1 MPEGGTLP
9 FFFGPGSYSMA
20 RQYRRRVMRKR
31 KAVRRK
37 LGRGRG
43 RVVKRSLNA
52 NKQDRAVVIE
62 TQELTA
68 TPEGG
73 NWVGHQLGQYNRA
86 LAVSKNFRYYRCK
99 KVELEFIPYANM
111 FPGGTAF
118 PELYYQVD
126 RVQGVTNPGASN
138 PVPTKNMMLARG
150 CMPQK
155 WTGVIKKSY
164 VPSVCRLEN
173 LYQNVEPDNYVS
185 SIVGVTTT
193 PVKYKWY
200 ATQAQPFVAPPG
212 AAASPVA
219 AAYAPQV
226 LRYFGAAY
234 YIDQP
239 LAPPSAALG
248 TIKMRVHW
256 EFKEP
261 MWLSDTQAPA
271 PIDTLPLSS
280 GIHQV

>member
-1 MPEGGTLP
+1 
-9 FFFGPGSYSMA
+9 MA
-20 RQYRRRVMRKR
+20 LLRRRGARKGGLRKR
-31 KAVRRK
+31 RGLRKRGLRRRI
-37 LGRGRG
+37 GG
-43 RVVKRSLNA
+43 KRMLNA

-62 TQELTA
+62 AQELAA

-86 LAVSKNFRYYRCK
+86 LAVAQNFRYYRCK

-118 PELYYQVD
+118 PELYFQVD
-126 RVQGVTNPGASN
+126 RVQGATNPGAGN
-138 PVPTKNMMLARG
+138 PLPTKNMMLARG

-173 LYQNVEPDNYVS
+173 LYQNVLGSDVQ
-185 SIVGVTTT
+185 SIVAVTTT

-200 ATQAQPFVAPPG
+200 ATQKQPFTAPPG
-212 AAASPVA
+212 NAASPVA
-219 AAYAPQV
+219 AAYVPEA

-234 YIDQP
+234 VIDQP
-239 LAPPSAALG
+239 LAEPSAVLG

-261 MWLSDTQAPA
+261 MWLADTSAPA
-271 PIDTLPLSS
+271 PIGTLPLS
-280 GIHQV
+280 Q